1 MEKMF
6 NVQMKRVRSLLD
18 GGRSQTLNKNPRN
31 ESTKRQKVLFYV
43 STSLYD
49 LMHICTLNSIVIKH
63 KIIRSV
69 VC

>member
-31 ESTKRQKVLFYV
+31 ERNSPQKDKKSCFMYQLAY
-43 STSLYD
+43 
-49 LMHICTLNSIVIKH
+49 MI
-63 KIIRSV
+63 
-69 VC
+69 